1 MCLVYGIIA
10 VVLGI
15 KVLSSRAAVS
25 AVIVAL
31 AAMAVGAESAV
42 APKAAVSADGFI
54 RVVSYDDPRDEVGFR
69 LPILAFA
76 GKTVDAISATF
87 ELKRTKAKEPGLVIY
102 ALEGRTND
110 TRVLVQP
117 ETRKNGS
124 KVVKIFLPS
133 PGYSD
138 LDELR
143 VGIARAFVGPE
154 LPDWVVQGI
163 LRCLDAETRRADQRF
178 VLTLWSDGRLP
189 FFPALC
195 TDLRVSKGPAAALPG
210 YMVGWMREKKLI
222 GKLMAEKWD
231 GRQLAELLTGETEPS
246 LQDRASDE
254 HLARLARSV
263 LEPGDCGLF
272 ELDVFASRLFLYS
285 PTFDVKMCNG
295 RTVCSFREAIDE
307 NGSNLMVRAAA
318 FLKSREIPLYAIGR
332 GDELQ
337 ATAAAYERFL
347 LGVAAGEDRK
357 KLEDMLNT
365 ADARLEVA
373 YEKRRKDN
381 HRKR

>member
-1 MCLVYGIIA
+1 MIRI
-10 VVLGI
+10 LGT
-15 KVLSSRAAVS
+15 KAFFRAAF
-25 AVIVAL
+25 AVAVAAL
-31 AAMAVGAESAV
+31 AACSALAEVV
-42 APKAAVSADGFI
+42 APKSAVSADGFI
-54 RVVSYDDPRDEVGFR
+54 RVVAYDDPRDEVGFR

-76 GKTVDAISATF
+76 GKLVDAVSATF
-87 ELKRTKAKEPGLVIY
+87 ELKREKVKEPGLIIY
-102 ALEGRTND
+102 AMDGRTND
-110 TRVLVQP
+110 TRVIVQP

-124 KVVKIFLPS
+124 MVVKIFLPS

-138 LDELR
+138 LEELR
-143 VGIARAFVGPE
+143 IGIARAFVGPE

-163 LRCLDAETRRADQRF
+163 LRNLDIETRRADQRF

-195 TDLRVSKGPAAALPG
+195 TDLRVGKGPAAALPG
-210 YMVGWMREKKLI
+210 YLVGWMREKKIL

-231 GRQLAELLTGETEPS
+231 GRRLAELLTGETEPV

-263 LEPGDCGLF
+263 LEPGECGLF
-272 ELDVFASRLFLYS
+272 ELDIFSSKLVLRS
-285 PTFDVKMCNG
+285 PFFDAKMIGG
-295 RTVCSFREAIDE
+295 RQICSFREAIDE

-318 FLKSREIPLYAIGR
+318 FMKSREVPLYAIGR

-357 KLEDMLNT
+357 KLEEMLNT
-365 ADARLEVA
+365 ADARLEIA
-373 YEKRRKDN
+373 YEKRRKDHN
-381 HRKR
+381 RKR

>member
-1 MCLVYGIIA
+1 MGVWGLKASYAA
-10 VVLGI
+10 VCAACVA
-15 KVLSSRAAVS
+15 VAVPAVWAETPVAPRAAMS
-25 AVIVAL
+25 
-31 AAMAVGAESAV
+31 S
-42 APKAAVSADGFI
+42 DGFI

-76 GKTVDAISATF
+76 GKTLDAVSAAF
-87 ELKRTKAKEPGLVIY
+87 ELARTKANEPGLVIY
-102 ALEGRTND
+102 AMDGRTND

-117 ETRKNGS
+117 ESRKNGS

-143 VGIARAFVGPE
+143 TGVVRAFVGPE
-154 LPDWVVQGI
+154 LPDWVIQGI

-178 VLTLWSDGRLP
+178 VLTLWSEGRLP

-195 TDLRVSKGPAAALPG
+195 TDLRVAKGSAAALPG
-210 YMVGWMREKKLI
+210 YLVGWMREKKLLA
-222 GKLMAEKWD
+222 KFMAEKWD
-231 GRQLAELLTGETEPS
+231 GRRLAELLTGEKEPF

-263 LEPGDCGLF
+263 IEPGECGIF
-272 ELDVFASRLFLYS
+272 ELDVFASRLFLYP
-285 PTFDVKMCNG
+285 PTYDVKMCNG
-295 RTVCSFREAIDE
+295 RAVCSFREALDA

-347 LGVAAGEDRK
+347 LGVAAGEERT
-357 KLEDMLNT
+357 KLEEMLNT

>member
-1 MCLVYGIIA
+1 MA
-10 VVLGI
+10 DVLGS
-15 KVLSSRAAVS
+15 KAFLAAVWTAYAALAVS
-25 AVIVAL
+25 AA
-31 AAMAVGAESAV
+31 GGDSPV

-76 GKTVDAISATF
+76 GKTIDAVSAAF
-87 ELKRTKAKEPGLVIY
+87 ELKRAKMKEPGLVIY
-102 ALEGRTND
+102 AMDGRTND

-117 ETRKNGS
+117 ETRRNGS

-138 LDELR
+138 LEELR
-143 VGIARAFVGPE
+143 NGIVRSFVGPE
-154 LPDWVVQGI
+154 LPDWVIQGI
-163 LRCLDAETRRADQRF
+163 LRCTDVEMRRADQRF

-195 TDLRVSKGPAAALPG
+195 TDLRVSKGAAAALPG
-210 YMVGWMREKKLI
+210 YLVGWIREKKLL
-222 GKLMAEKWD
+222 GKLMDVQWD
-231 GRQLAELLTGETEPS
+231 GRRLAEMLTGEKEPA

-263 LEPGDCGLF
+263 IEPGACGLF
-272 ELDVFASRLFLYS
+272 ELDVFSSKLFLYA

-295 RTVCSFREAIDE
+295 RSVCSFREALDE

-318 FLKSREIPLYAIGR
+318 FLKSHEIPLYAIGR

-347 LGVAAGEDRK
+347 LGVAAGEERT
-357 KLEDMLNT
+357 KLEEMLNT
-365 ADARLEVA
+365 AEARLEVA

-381 HRKR
+381 HRER

>member
-1 MCLVYGIIA
+1 MA
-10 VVLGI
+10 DVLGS
-15 KVLSSRAAVS
+15 KAFLAAVWTACAALAVS
-25 AVIVAL
+25 AA
-31 AAMAVGAESAV
+31 GGDSPV

-76 GKTVDAISATF
+76 GKTIDAVSAAF
-87 ELKRTKAKEPGLVIY
+87 ELKRAKMKEPGLVIY
-102 ALEGRTND
+102 AMDGRTND

-117 ETRKNGS
+117 ETRRNGS

-138 LDELR
+138 LEELR
-143 VGIARAFVGPE
+143 NGIVRSFVGPE
-154 LPDWVVQGI
+154 LPDWVIQGI
-163 LRCLDAETRRADQRF
+163 LRCTDVEMRRADQRF

-195 TDLRVSKGPAAALPG
+195 TDLRVSKGAAAALPG
-210 YMVGWMREKKLI
+210 YLVGWIREKKLL
-222 GKLMAEKWD
+222 GKLMDVQWD
-231 GRQLAELLTGETEPS
+231 GRRLAEMLTGEKEPA

-263 LEPGDCGLF
+263 IEPGACGLF
-272 ELDVFASRLFLYS
+272 ELDVFSSKLFLYA

-295 RTVCSFREAIDE
+295 RSVCSFREALDE

-318 FLKSREIPLYAIGR
+318 FLKSHEIPLYAIGR

-347 LGVAAGEDRK
+347 LGVAAGEERT
-357 KLEDMLNT
+357 KLEEMLNT
-365 ADARLEVA
+365 AEARLEVA

-381 HRKR
+381 HRER

>member
-1 MCLVYGIIA
+1 M
-10 VVLGI
+10 GI
-15 KVLSSRAAVS
+15 KTFSSRAAVS
-25 AVIVAL
+25 AVLIVL
-31 AAMAVGAESAV
+31 AAMAVGAEPAV

-76 GKTVDAISATF
+76 GKTIDAVSAAF
-87 ELKRTKAKEPGLVIY
+87 ELKRTKMKEPGLVIY

-138 LDELR
+138 LDEFR
-143 VGIARAFVGPE
+143 IGIARAFVGPE

-163 LRCLDAETRRADQRF
+163 LRCLDEEMRRADQRF
-178 VLTLWSDGRLP
+178 VLALWSDGRLP

-195 TDLRVSKGPAAALPG
+195 TDLRVGKGPAAALPG

-222 GKLMAEKWD
+222 GKLMLEKWD
-231 GRQLAELLTGETEPS
+231 GRRLAELLTGETEPS

-272 ELDVFASRLFLYS
+272 ELDVFSSKLFLYS

-295 RTVCSFREAIDE
+295 RAVCSFREALDE

-347 LGVAAGEDRK
+347 LGIAAGEERA

-365 ADARLEVA
+365 ADARFRFPFRTRV
-373 YEKRRKDN
+373 
-381 HRKR
+381 

>member
-1 MCLVYGIIA
+1 M
-10 VVLGI
+10 
-15 KVLSSRAAVS
+15 SS
-25 AVIVAL
+25 
-31 AAMAVGAESAV
+31 
-42 APKAAVSADGFI
+42 DGFI

-76 GKTVDAISATF
+76 GKTLDAVSAAF
-87 ELKRTKAKEPGLVIY
+87 ELARTKVNEPGLVIY
-102 ALEGRTND
+102 AMDGRTND

-117 ETRKNGS
+117 ESRKNGS

-143 VGIARAFVGPE
+143 TGVVRAFVGPE
-154 LPDWVVQGI
+154 LPDWVIQGI

-178 VLTLWSDGRLP
+178 VLTLWSEGRLP

-195 TDLRVSKGPAAALPG
+195 TDLRVAKGAAAALPG
-210 YMVGWMREKKLI
+210 YLVGWMREKKLLA
-222 GKLMAEKWD
+222 KFMSEKWD
-231 GRQLAELLTGETEPS
+231 GRRLAELLTGEKEPF

-263 LEPGDCGLF
+263 IEPGECGIF
-272 ELDVFASRLFLYS
+272 ELDVFASKLFLYS
-285 PTFDVKMCNG
+285 PTYDVKMRNG
-295 RTVCSFREAIDE
+295 RAVCSFREALDE
-307 NGSNLMVRAAA
+307 NGSNLMVRAVA

-347 LGVAAGEDRK
+347 LGVAAGEERT
-357 KLEDMLNT
+357 KLEEMLNT
-365 ADARLEVA
+365 ADARLEIA

>member
-1 MCLVYGIIA
+1 MVRI
-10 VVLGI
+10 LGT
-15 KVLSSRAAVS
+15 KAFFRAAF
-25 AVIVAL
+25 AVAVAAL
-31 AAMAVGAESAV
+31 AACSALAEVV
-42 APKAAVSADGFI
+42 APKSAVSADGFI
-54 RVVSYDDPRDEVGFR
+54 RVVAYDDPRDEVGFR

-76 GKTVDAISATF
+76 GKLVDAVSATF
-87 ELKRTKAKEPGLVIY
+87 ELKREKVKEPGLIIY
-102 ALEGRTND
+102 AMDGRTND
-110 TRVLVQP
+110 TRVIVQP

-124 KVVKIFLPS
+124 MVVKIFLPS

-138 LDELR
+138 LEELR
-143 VGIARAFVGPE
+143 IGIARAFVGPE

-163 LRCLDAETRRADQRF
+163 LRNLDIETRRADQRF

-195 TDLRVSKGPAAALPG
+195 TDLRVGKGPAAALPG
-210 YMVGWMREKKLI
+210 YLVGWMREKKIL
-222 GKLMAEKWD
+222 GKLMVEKWD
-231 GRQLAELLTGETEPS
+231 GRRLAELLTGETEPV

-263 LEPGDCGLF
+263 LEPGECGIF
-272 ELDVFASRLFLYS
+272 ELDIFSSKLVLRS
-285 PTFDVKMCNG
+285 PFFDAKMIG
-295 RTVCSFREAIDE
+295 DRQICSFREAIDE

-318 FLKSREIPLYAIGR
+318 FLKSREVPLYAIGR

-357 KLEDMLNT
+357 KLEEMLST

-373 YEKRRKDN
+373 YEKRRKDHN
-381 HRKR
+381 RKR

>member
-1 MCLVYGIIA
+1 ML
-10 VVLGI
+10 
-15 KVLSSRAAVS
+15 
-25 AVIVAL
+25 VAL
-31 AAMAVGAESAV
+31 AAVAAGAESVV
-42 APKAAVSADGFI
+42 APKAAVSTDGFI

-76 GKTVDAISATF
+76 GKVVDAVSATF
-87 ELKRTKAKEPGLVIY
+87 ELPRAKMKEPGLVIY
-102 ALEGRTND
+102 AMEGRTND
-110 TRVLVQP
+110 TRVLVNP

-124 KVVKIFLPS
+124 RVVKISLPS

-143 VGIARAFVGPE
+143 TGIVRALVGPE
-154 LPDWVVQGI
+154 LPDWVVQGV
-163 LRCLDAETRRADQRF
+163 LRCLDAGTRRADQRF

-195 TDLRVSKGPAAALPG
+195 TDLRVGKGPAAALPG
-210 YMVGWMREKKLI
+210 YMAGWIREKKLL
-222 GKLMAEKWD
+222 GKLMAERWD
-231 GRQLAELLTGETEPS
+231 GRRLAELLTGEQDPF

-263 LEPGDCGLF
+263 LEPGNCGIF
-272 ELDVFASRLFLYS
+272 ELDIFASKLFLYS
-285 PTFDVKMCNG
+285 PTFDVKICGG
-295 RTVCSFREAIDE
+295 RTVCSFREALDE
-307 NGSNLMVRAAA
+307 SASNLMVRAAA

-347 LGVAAGEDRK
+347 LGVAAGEERS

-381 HRKR
+381 HRER

>member
-1 MCLVYGIIA
+1 MGTKSFF
-10 VVLGI
+10 G
-15 KVLSSRAAVS
+15 AAVAA
-25 AVIVAL
+25 AVAVL
-31 AAMAVGAESAV
+31 AVGSAWAETTV

-54 RVVSYDDPRDEVGFR
+54 RVVAYDDPRDEVGFR

-76 GKTVDAISATF
+76 GKLVDAVSATF
-87 ELKRTKAKEPGLVIY
+87 ELKREKVKEPGLIIY
-102 ALEGRTND
+102 AMDGRTND
-110 TRVLVQP
+110 TRVIVQQ

-143 VGIARAFVGPE
+143 IGITRSFVGFE
-154 LPDWVVQGI
+154 LPEWVVQGI
-163 LRCLDAETRRADQRF
+163 LRNLDVDVRRADQRF

-195 TDLRVSKGPAAALPG
+195 TDLRVGKGPAAALPG
-210 YMVGWMREKKLI
+210 YLVGWMREKKIL
-222 GKLMAEKWD
+222 GKLMGEKWD
-231 GRQLAELLTGETEPS
+231 GRRLAELLTGETEPV

-263 LEPGDCGLF
+263 LEPGECGLF
-272 ELDVFASRLFLYS
+272 ELDIFSSKLVLRS
-285 PTFDVKMCNG
+285 PFFDAKMIGG
-295 RTVCSFREAIDE
+295 RQICSFREAIDE

-318 FLKSREIPLYAIGR
+318 FLKSREVPLYAIGR

-357 KLEDMLNT
+357 KLEEMLST

-373 YEKRRKDN
+373 YEKRRKDHN
-381 HRKR
+381 RKR

>member
-1 MCLVYGIIA
+1 MMG
-10 VVLGI
+10 VLGS
-15 KVLSSRAAVS
+15 KAFLAAVLT
-25 AVIVAL
+25 AFAAL
-31 AAMAVGAESAV
+31 AASAAGADSSV
-42 APKAAVSADGFI
+42 APKAAVSADGFV

-76 GKTVDAISATF
+76 GKTIDAVSAAF
-87 ELKRTKAKEPGLVIY
+87 ELKRAKVKEPGLIIY
-102 ALEGRTND
+102 AMDGRTND

-117 ETRKNGS
+117 ETRKSGAP
-124 KVVKIFLPS
+124 VVKIFLPS

-143 VGIARAFVGPE
+143 TGIVRSFVGPE

-163 LRCLDAETRRADQRF
+163 LRCLDVETRRADRRF

-195 TDLRVSKGPAAALPG
+195 TDLRVGKGAAAALPG
-210 YMVGWMREKKLI
+210 YLVGWMREKKLLE
-222 GKLMAEKWD
+222 KLMEEKWD
-231 GRQLAELLTGETEPS
+231 GRRLAEMLTGEKEPP

-263 LEPGDCGLF
+263 IEPGACGLF
-272 ELDVFASRLFLYS
+272 ELDVFSSRLFLYA

-295 RTVCSFREAIDE
+295 RAVCSFREALDE
-307 NGSNLMVRAAA
+307 NGSNLLVRAAA

-347 LGVAAGEDRK
+347 LGVAAGEERT
-357 KLEDMLNT
+357 KLEELLNT

-381 HRKR
+381 HRER

>member
-1 MCLVYGIIA
+1 MGTKSFF
-10 VVLGI
+10 G
-15 KVLSSRAAVS
+15 AAVAA
-25 AVIVAL
+25 AVAAL
-31 AAMAVGAESAV
+31 AVCSVRAEPAV

-54 RVVSYDDPRDEVGFR
+54 RVVAYDDPRDEVGFR

-76 GKTVDAISATF
+76 GKLVDAVSATF
-87 ELKRTKAKEPGLVIY
+87 ELKREKVKEPGLIIY
-102 ALEGRTND
+102 AMDGRTND
-110 TRVLVQP
+110 TRVIVQP

-124 KVVKIFLPS
+124 MVVKIFLPS

-138 LDELR
+138 LEELR
-143 VGIARAFVGPE
+143 IGIARSFVGLE

-163 LRCLDAETRRADQRF
+163 LRCLDVDTRRADQRF

-195 TDLRVSKGPAAALPG
+195 TDLRVGKGPAAALPG
-210 YMVGWMREKKLI
+210 YLVGWMREKKLI
-222 GKLMAEKWD
+222 GKLMVEKWD
-231 GRQLAELLTGETEPS
+231 GRRLAELLTGETDPI

-263 LEPGDCGLF
+263 LEPGECGLF
-272 ELDVFASRLFLYS
+272 ELDIFSSKLVLRS
-285 PTFDVKMCNG
+285 PFFDAKMIGG
-295 RTVCSFREAIDE
+295 RQTCSFREAIAE

-357 KLEDMLNT
+357 KLEEMLNT
-365 ADARLEVA
+365 ADARLEIA
-373 YEKRRKDN
+373 YEKRRKDHN
-381 HRKR
+381 RKR

>member
-1 MCLVYGIIA
+1 MA
-10 VVLGI
+10 DVLGS
-15 KVLSSRAAVS
+15 KAFLAAVWTACAALAVS
-25 AVIVAL
+25 AAGVD
-31 AAMAVGAESAV
+31 SPV

-76 GKTVDAISATF
+76 GKTIDAVSAAF
-87 ELKRTKAKEPGLVIY
+87 ELKRAKMKEPGLVIY
-102 ALEGRTND
+102 AMDGRTND

-117 ETRKNGS
+117 ETRRNGS

-138 LDELR
+138 LEELR
-143 VGIARAFVGPE
+143 NGIVRSFVGPE
-154 LPDWVVQGI
+154 LPDWVIQGI
-163 LRCLDAETRRADQRF
+163 LRCTDVEMRRADQRF

-195 TDLRVSKGPAAALPG
+195 TDLRVSKGAAAALPG
-210 YMVGWMREKKLI
+210 YLVGWIREKKLL
-222 GKLMAEKWD
+222 GKLMDVQWD
-231 GRQLAELLTGETEPS
+231 GRRLAEMLTGEKEPA

-263 LEPGDCGLF
+263 IEPGACGLF
-272 ELDVFASRLFLYS
+272 ELDVFSSKLFLYA

-295 RTVCSFREAIDE
+295 RSVCSFREALDE

-318 FLKSREIPLYAIGR
+318 FLKSHEIPLYAIGR

-347 LGVAAGEDRK
+347 LGVAAGEERT
-357 KLEDMLNT
+357 KLEEMLNT
-365 ADARLEVA
+365 AEARLEVA

-381 HRKR
+381 HRER